1 MPSINLESNPFA
13 CDCFS
18 LDLAKF
24 MHEELDAVVQTWF
37 RAKIDDVV
45 CRSPAELAGKALFEL
60 EYERLRCPYPSTY
73 SNNPRYLPCQDY
85 EHEPMNLSV
94 NYVRWSS
101 DQQGIFGRP
110 I

>member
-1 MPSINLESNPFA
+1 MPSINLEANPFA

-45 CRSPAELAGKALFEL
+45 CRSPPELAPYFLLSPDCLQQSAAAVGLTPVPGGQECQVIL
-60 EYERLRCPYPSTY
+60 RERDKGMWRGSGQKCRNV
-73 SNNPRYLPCQDY
+73 SNA
-85 EHEPMNLSV
+85 
-94 NYVRWSS
+94 
-101 DQQGIFGRP
+101 G
-110 I
+110 

>member
-1 MPSINLESNPFA
+1 MPSINLEANPFA

-45 CRSPAELAGKALFEL
+45 CRSPPELAGKALFEL

-73 SNNPRYLPCQDY
+73 SNNPRYKMAKDGKKL
-85 EHEPMNLSV
+85 EVFLENNLTHQSC
-94 NYVRWSS
+94 
-101 DQQGIFGRP
+101 I
-110 I
+110 